1 MICKECGT
9 KMYLDDKDY
18 DFKGKYDNYWECPNC
33 QTSCIEEVR
42 FSKRFKER
50 WHSENTGVKD
60 SIIKYNYHNST
71 TEHYENN
78 ILIAVKPF

>member
-9 KMYLDDKDY
+9 EMYLHDKDY
-18 DFKGKYDNYWECPNC
+18 DFKGKYDNYWACPNC

-50 WHSENTGVKD
+50 WHSENTDVKD
-60 SIIKYNYHNST
+60 SIIKYNYHNNT